1 MSAERRRNKP
11 LDLVGR
17 VAVVTGASRG
27 AGLAIAAVL
36 GEHGAIVYVTGRSVR
51 GQPTTDNLPGTIED
65 AAEEVTRR
73 GGTGIAARCDHANE
87 HDVEALFKRVR
98 EEQGRLDILV
108 NNAWGGYEGGLVRP
122 AYFWNVPL
130 RLWDAMIDGGL
141 KAHLLATYFAIPLM
155 IENAAAKARTKTS
168 KPAGLIV
175 STVAWDR
182 DRYIG
187 NFYDLAKHS
196 IIRLLWGL
204 AEELREHHVATVA
217 LAPGFMRTERVM
229 SHAGGETDWKKIPWL
244 KKSESPE
251 YIGRAV
257 AALAGD
263 PHVMRKTGKA
273 FHVGEL
279 AREYRFSD
287 IDGRRVPPFRIVE
300 PFVKMVKR
308 FEKMQRKQGPNSG
321 S

>member
-1 MSAERRRNKP
+1 M
-11 LDLVGR
+11 
-17 VAVVTGASRG
+17 
-27 AGLAIAAVL
+27 
-36 GEHGAIVYVTGRSVR
+36 
-51 GQPTTDNLPGTIED
+51 
-65 AAEEVTRR
+65 
-73 GGTGIAARCDHANE
+73 
-87 HDVEALFKRVR
+87 
-98 EEQGRLDILV
+98 
-108 NNAWGGYEGGLVRP
+108 P

-130 RLWDAMIDGGL
+130 RLWDAMFERGL

-155 IENAAAKARTKTS
+155 IETVAAKARTRTY
-168 KPAGLIV
+168 KPPGLIV

-182 DRYIG
+182 DKYIG
-187 NFYDLAKHS
+187 NFYDVAKHS

-204 AEELREHHVATVA
+204 AEELRKHNVATVA

-229 SHAGGETDWKKIPWL
+229 SHASGETDWKKIPWL

-279 AREYRFSD
+279 AREYHFMD
-287 IDGRRVPPFRIVE
+287 IDGRQVPAFRIVE
-300 PFVKMVKR
+300 PFVNMVKKL
-308 FEKMQRKQGPNSG
+308 EKTQRKQGPNSG
-321 S
+321 RDPSSNARFR